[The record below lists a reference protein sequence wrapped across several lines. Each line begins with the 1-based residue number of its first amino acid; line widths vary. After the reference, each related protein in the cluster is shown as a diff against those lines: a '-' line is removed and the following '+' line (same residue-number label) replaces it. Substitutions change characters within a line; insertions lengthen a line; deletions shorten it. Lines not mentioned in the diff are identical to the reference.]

1 MAETWTYDSTAPGA
15 TAKDYVRLR
24 VGDTTSADQLLQ
36 DAEILAVISAETNT
50 LKAASICAQTI
61 AGKYARKVDKT
72 VGKLAISMSQASAR
86 YSEMADDLLRESGR
100 KAGAY
105 AGGISI
111 ADKEDT
117 EADTDRVA
125 PVFTM
130 GQFDYDGADSTEVD
144 CGLS

>member
-1 MAETWTYDSTAPGA
+1 MTWEYLSTAPGSS
-15 TAKDYVRLR
+15 AKSYVRLR

-36 DAEILAVISAETNT
+36 DEEILAVISAETNT
-50 LKAASICAQTI
+50 LKAAAICAQTI

-72 VGKLAISMSQASAR
+72 VGKLRISMSQASAR

-100 KAGAY
+100 KAGAW

-111 ADKEDT
+111 SDKEDT

-125 PVFTM
+125 PSFYL
-130 GQFDYDGADSTEVD
+130 GQFDNEGSESTSDAVF
-144 CGLS
+144 